1 MLNSSI
7 KEGNII
13 GKIFKGI
20 VHSLTKKKKNSHK
33 IQSFTHTY
41 VLLKQNLEE
50 LSNCSFPVYS
60 KQGLSRTKTT
70 TTKKD

>member
-20 VHSLTKKKKNSHK
+20 VHSLTKKKKK
-33 IQSFTHTY
+33 IIIKFNH
-41 VLLKQNLEE
+41 LLTLT
-50 LSNCSFPVYS
+50 FF
-60 KQGLSRTKTT
+60 
-70 TTKKD
+70 

>member
-20 VHSLTKKKKNSHK
+20 VHSLTKKKKILIKFNH
-33 IQSFTHTY
+33 
-41 VLLKQNLEE
+41 LLTLT
-50 LSNCSFPVYS
+50 FF
-60 KQGLSRTKTT
+60 
-70 TTKKD
+70 